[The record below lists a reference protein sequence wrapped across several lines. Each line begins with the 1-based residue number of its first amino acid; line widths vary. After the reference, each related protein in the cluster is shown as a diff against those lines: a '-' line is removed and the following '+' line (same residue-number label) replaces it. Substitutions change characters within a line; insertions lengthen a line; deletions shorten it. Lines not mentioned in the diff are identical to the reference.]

1 MVFFFFCE
9 VRVGVI
15 VLELCIILIGMCI
28 FRGDF
33 VWDIGVIILLIGLV
47 VIGEDRFG
55 LLGGSGGG
63 VFFFGIVIF
72 FGDMLIG
79 DEGEFECFIL
89 IVSILFFL
97 EFSIVVDLDC
107 GFSFFFFTVY
117 VYVFINRY
125 RFCGYYFYF
134 LGVRFIVFWYF
145 FFRRMIVAYIFLN
158 SRFYYT
164 IFVRYV

>member
-1 MVFFFFCE
+1 
-9 VRVGVI
+9 
-15 VLELCIILIGMCI
+15 MCI
-28 FRGDF
+28 FSGDF

-47 VIGEDRFG
+47 VIGEDKFG

-107 GFSFFFFTVY
+107 GFNFFFLWYMFMFLLIDIGFV
-117 VYVFINRY
+117 VIIFI
-125 RFCGYYFYF
+125 
-134 LGVRFIVFWYF
+134 FWE
-145 FFRRMIVAYIFLN
+145 
-158 SRFYYT
+158 
-164 IFVRYV
+164 FVL